1 MGVTTCSR
9 IRSEVHLR
17 SHEAVT
23 DTLRNRLHMLRAS
36 RLFANVPAD
45 ALATVALTMKERNTA
60 PNTAIFL
67 QTDEGA
73 ALFGILVGEVRI
85 VVSGVDGR
93 EQVLRVLGPGEMF
106 GEISA
111 VDGRGRSASA
121 IAVTRCRLLLLE
133 RCTLLELIASQPAVA
148 IGLIGNLCESMRCI
162 TAQVEGLLFHTLS
175 ERLAFALL
183 GMGKSNTS
191 MSINVTQT
199 ELGQMTGVT
208 RESVNKKLRAWQTAG
223 LVELQPG
230 RVRIIDAEELK
241 RIAASSVK
249 YPDSPNF

>member
-1 MGVTTCSR
+1 MAVTNCSR
-9 IRSEVHLR
+9 VRSEVRLR
-17 SHEAVT
+17 SRESVT
-23 DTLRNRLHMLRAS
+23 DTLRNRLRMLQAS
-36 RLFANVPAD
+36 RLFADVPAD
-45 ALATVALTMKERNTA
+45 ALETVAVTMKERNTA
-60 PNTAIFL
+60 PNEAIFL

-85 VVSGVDGR
+85 VISGIDGR
-93 EQVLRVLGPGEMF
+93 EQVLRVLRPGEMF

-133 RCTLLELIASQPAVA
+133 RRSLLELIASQPAVA

-175 ERLAFALL
+175 ERLASALL
-183 GMGKSNTS
+183 GLGKSNPS

-223 LVELQPG
+223 LLELQPG
-230 RVRIIDAEELK
+230 RVRIIDANEL
-241 RIAASSVK
+241 RGLL
-249 YPDSPNF
+249 PSPYQ